1 LILAEG
7 ITEEILL
14 TAFSNAAGLDF
25 DKNGI
30 KIVSSGGKNKI
41 LKQYDRLRREA
52 GFPILMIFDSDGHEL
67 AEATKKSL
75 RSIDDVYVIPQGEF
89 EDILPEELICK
100 AINSHYRLF
109 GEINVADIEGTGL
122 KSHILE
128 RLWQKK
134 GFGKFRKAEFAS
146 IVAGHISN
154 ATSLSTELKVL
165 FSKINNMLS
174 ATSQESIK

>member
-1 LILAEG
+1 MILAEG

-25 DKNGI
+25 DQNGI
-30 KIVSSGGKNKI
+30 KVISSGGKNKI
-41 LKQYDRLRREA
+41 LKQYDRLRKEA
-52 GFPILMIFDSDGHEL
+52 NFQILMIFDSDGLEL
-67 AEATKKSL
+67 AEKTKKSL
-75 RSIDDVYVIPQGEF
+75 RRVDDIYVIPQGEF
-89 EDILPEELICK
+89 EDILPEDLICR

-109 GEINVADIEGTGL
+109 GEINTADIEGAGL

-134 GFGKFRKAEFAS
+134 GFGKFRKAEFAA

-154 ATSLSTELKVL
+154 TTCLSTELETL

-174 ATSQESIK
+174 A